1 MKKEGQETNKLHT
14 NLLVSRSSTEKDFS
28 RSLFLRKKK
37 KKKQEKKKE
46 KDVKINTNVMSYSE
60 RAFGTL
66 SLLRGQYMKKIL
78 NGKMYHY
85 VFCAG
90 IFLPHVYFNICSSS
104 RLFTLCSK
112 RKRDAL
118 GLVIKIEFINSFPN
132 PN

>member
-14 NLLVSRSSTEKDFS
+14 NLSVSRSSTEKDFS
-28 RSLFLRKKK
+28 RSLFSKRKKK
-37 KKKQEKKKE
+37 KKKKE

-60 RAFGTL
+60 RAFGAL

-85 VFCAG
+85 VFCRR

-118 GLVIKIEFINSFPN
+118 GLAIKIEFINSFPN

>member
-1 MKKEGQETNKLHT
+1 MKKECQETNKLHT
-14 NLLVSRSSTEKDFS
+14 NLSVSRSSTEKDFS
-28 RSLFLRKKK
+28 RSLFLKRKKK
-37 KKKQEKKKE
+37 KSKKKE

-60 RAFGTL
+60 RAFCVL
-66 SLLRGQYMKKIL
+66 SLLRGQYTKKIL

-85 VFCAG
+85 VFCG
-90 IFLPHVYFNICSSS
+90 RIFLPHVYFNICSSS

-118 GLVIKIEFINSFPN
+118 GLAIKIELINSFPN